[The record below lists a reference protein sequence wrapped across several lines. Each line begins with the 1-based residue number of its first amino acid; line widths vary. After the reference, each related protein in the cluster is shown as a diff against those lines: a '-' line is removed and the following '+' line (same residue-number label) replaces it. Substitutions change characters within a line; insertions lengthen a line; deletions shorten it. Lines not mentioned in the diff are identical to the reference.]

1 MSTHQGIQPVATPD
15 YIDDVFKPGGVLAL
29 AKPGY
34 VLRPEQVQLARGV
47 EHAFNTVKPMLAEAP
62 TGVGKSFAY
71 LVPATRHASEHGHK
85 VVVMTANIA
94 LQEQIVG
101 RDLPFL
107 AEHLPWKFTFAL
119 AKGWSNYLC
128 FEALDASRNEQLKG
142 RRLPVLQDQQQLEA
156 AIAWADVTEKG
167 DVSELPFELG
177 VELKPRLTIA
187 KEDCLGGACDF
198 YDRCHPRAARAA
210 LDLADV
216 IVSNYHLGFADLA
229 AKESSGHGV
238 LPAYRLA
245 VLDEGHK
252 AADIAR
258 DFFGERVT
266 PGSVGRAVSLLDAKG
281 RRAEKLQIP
290 ARLDPELRQLCV
302 EQADRLF
309 VELSRLKR
317 DERRYK
323 ARLDQPG
330 MFDASELVVSLG
342 SAARELERA
351 KARGG
356 LSPEGRHQL
365 DLAAA
370 RCSKIASALK
380 RASLCEDEADWIY
393 SLDATGRGDAVALMA
408 VPFSMADYLRS
419 ALFEREVDPVGVVVT
434 SATLTTS
441 QGAGAFDFVATQL
454 GCEEADELVVG
465 SPFDYSKTC
474 LVVPRIDPPSNSRD
488 STWLDQMADS
498 LLEAV
503 QLAGGRTLGLFTS
516 YKALKYAHE
525 TLVAAQQEGDLDG
538 VCLLRQ
544 GDAPR
549 SQLLARFREDEA
561 SVLLGCESF
570 WEGVDVPGPSL
581 SCVFIDR
588 IPFPHV
594 LDPVAD
600 AHAARDSK
608 SFMRY
613 QVPLATIMIRQGFGR
628 LVRSV
633 EDGGL
638 VVVADSR
645 LVDKPYGRHL
655 VRQLPEVQLFRTLQQ
670 AKPYLP
676 GR

>member
-1 MSTHQGIQPVATPD
+1 MSNHQGIRAAAEPD
-15 YIDDVFKPGGVLAL
+15 YLDDVFKPGGVLSL

-34 VLRPEQVQLARGV
+34 VLRPEQLELARGV
-47 EHAFNTVKPMLAEAP
+47 EHAFSEVRTLLAEAP

-71 LVPATRHASEHGHK
+71 LVPATYRASKHAQK

-128 FEALDASRNEQLKG
+128 LDALDGARNEQLKG
-142 RRLPVLQDQQQLEA
+142 RRLPVLQDQQHLEA
-156 AIAWADVTEKG
+156 ALAWADETQAG
-167 DVSELPFELG
+167 DVSELPFELNA
-177 VELKPRLTIA
+177 ELKPKLTVA
-187 KEDCLGGACDF
+187 KDDCLGKACDF
-198 YDRCHPRAARAA
+198 FDRCHARAARSK
-210 LDLADV
+210 LDQVDV
-216 IVSNYHLGFADLA
+216 LVSNYHLGFADLA
-229 AKESSGHGV
+229 AKEAGGHGV
-238 LPAYRLA
+238 LPVYSLA

-281 RRAEKLQIP
+281 RRADKLQIP
-290 ARLDPELRQLCV
+290 KGLDPELRQLCV
-302 EQADRLF
+302 EQADHLF
-309 VELSRLKR
+309 LELGRLKR

-323 ARLDQPG
+323 ARLDVPD
-330 MFDASELVVSLG
+330 MFDPRELVASLH
-342 SAARELERA
+342 SAARELDRA

-356 LSPEGRHQL
+356 LSPDGRHQL
-365 DLAAA
+365 ELASS
-370 RCSKIASALK
+370 RCTKIASALM
-380 RASLCEDEADWIY
+380 RAAACLDEEQWIY
-393 SLDATGRGDAVALMA
+393 HLEATGRGDGVALMV
-408 VPFSMADYLRS
+408 VPFSMAEFLRP
-419 ALFEREVDPVGVVVT
+419 ALFERATDPVAVVVT

-474 LVVPRIDPPSNSRD
+474 LVVPRIDPPSNSKD
-488 STWLDQMADS
+488 SNWLDQMTFA
-498 LLEAV
+498 LVEAV
-503 QLAGGRTLGLFTS
+503 GLAGGRTLGLFTS

-525 TLVAAQQEGDLDG
+525 QLLAYQRQGDWNLDG
-538 VCLLRQ
+538 VQILRQ

-549 SQLLARFREDEA
+549 TQLLKLFRKDET

-600 AHAARDSK
+600 AHASRDSK

-613 QVPLATIMIRQGFGR
+613 QVPLATIMLRQGFGR
-628 LVRSV
+628 LVRQLG
-633 EDGGL
+633 DGGL

-655 VRQLPEVQLFRTLQQ
+655 VRQLPAVQLFRTLQQ

-676 GR
+676 